1 MHSGRHL
8 TSYMRQRPAQSKPR
22 FLLEITRGMGS
33 SRDTGGELPI
43 EVEKDMWESV
53 EADGV
58 AQISRSFQLRDARQL
73 KMFVCDLVDTQE
85 STGHEITFGV
95 TGTRVTVMTTTH
107 DFGEPTERDR
117 EVARE
122 IDACFDEIMTVYK

>member
-1 MHSGRHL
+1 
-8 TSYMRQRPAQSKPR
+8 MRQRPAQSKPR

-58 AQISRSFQLRDARQL
+58 THISRTFQLRDARQL
-73 KMFVCDLVDTQE
+73 KMFLCDLVDTQE
-85 STGHEITFGV
+85 STGHEIQIRVEGV
-95 TGTRVTVMTTTH
+95 KVTVRSTTH

-117 EVARE
+117 EVAQE
-122 IDACFDEIMTVYK
+122 VDACFDEIMTVYK

>member
-1 MHSGRHL
+1 
-8 TSYMRQRPAQSKPR
+8 MRQRPAQSKPR

-58 AQISRSFQLRDARQL
+58 THISRTFQLRDARQL
-73 KMFVCDLVDTQE
+73 KMFLCDLVDTQE
-85 STGHEITFGV
+85 STGHEIQIRVEGAK
-95 TGTRVTVMTTTH
+95 VTVRSTTH

-117 EVARE
+117 EVAQE
-122 IDACFDEIMTVYK
+122 VDACFDEIMTVYK

>member
-58 AQISRSFQLRDARQL
+58 THISRTFQLRDARQL
-73 KMFVCDLVDTQE
+73 KMFLCDLVDTQE
-85 STGHEITFGV
+85 STGHEIQIRVEGAK
-95 TGTRVTVMTTTH
+95 VTVRSTTH

-117 EVARE
+117 EVAQE
-122 IDACFDEIMTVYK
+122 VDACFDEIMTVYK